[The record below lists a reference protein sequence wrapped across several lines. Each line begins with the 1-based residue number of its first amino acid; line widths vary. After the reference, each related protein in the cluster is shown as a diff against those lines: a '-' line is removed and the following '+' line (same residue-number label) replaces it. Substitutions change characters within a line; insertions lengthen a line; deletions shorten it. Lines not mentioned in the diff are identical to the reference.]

1 MATQDKKR
9 QVIIV
14 GGGITG
20 LALSLMLQHSG
31 VDYILLEAYDSV
43 TPNVGASIGLF
54 PNGLRILDQLGLFED
69 ILAKAQP
76 VNSMIVRDMTTGKR
90 IMTRKTRQLITER
103 HGYPSMFMERY
114 ELLCVMYKHI
124 KEKNRFFVN
133 KKVKRVETREN
144 GATVY
149 TEDGSV
155 FQGQIVV
162 GADGVRSTIRREM
175 WRNADAANDSAAIP
189 ARDRQDIPCEH
200 ACIFGTAKPTEGID
214 AGEVMG
220 ASGHGTV
227 AGCMGGPGAEVFVFW
242 FWKLPDGQRKCPIND
257 IPRFDDEDKVREFA
271 RGADSTV
278 ADNGLKFG
286 QVQKNLLYSGVT
298 ALPHFVMRRWHYGRI
313 VILGDAAH
321 KFNPLVGQ
329 GGNSCI
335 ESCAALVNQL
345 QEQNL
350 LGPQSSNPT
359 SWPLA
364 SLSKAFV
371 ALEKQRV
378 DRLVD
383 MVESCQD
390 AMRSSA
396 WESWKLRML
405 HKYMLPLMPLDKYV
419 DYYSQQ
425 ISGGLRLL
433 SIDPPK
439 AAHNWPY
446 SDEKTPEEKSLTISK
461 AGVVAT
467 IPVAAVTAFILAKV
481 LRSENGLGGSML
493 MSRVFEKVASFR
505 Q

>member
-1 MATQDKKR
+1 MATQDKKH

-149 TEDGSV
+149 TQDGSV

-200 ACIFGTAKPTEGID
+200 ACIFGTAKPTEGIT
-214 AGEVMG
+214 AGEVTG

-227 AGCMGGPGAEVFVFW
+227 AGCMGGPGAEVF
-242 FWKLPDGQRKCPIND
+242 
-257 IPRFDDEDKVREFA
+257 FDDADKIREFA
-271 RGADSTV
+271 RGADKTV

-286 QVQKNLLYSGVT
+286 QVEKNLLYSGVT

-345 QEQNL
+345 QAQNL
-350 LGPQSSNPT
+350 LGPQSSNPA
-359 SWPLA
+359 SWPL
-364 SLSKAFV
+364 SRLSKAFV

-383 MVESCQD
+383 MVEDCQD

-419 DYYSQQ
+419 DFYSQQ

-446 SDEKTPEEKSLTISK
+446 SDEKTPEEKSITISK
-461 AGVVAT
+461 AGIVAT
-467 IPVAAVTAFILAKV
+467 IPVAALTAFLLAKV
-481 LRSENGLGGSML
+481 LRSESGLGGSML
-493 MSRVFEKVASFR
+493 MSRVFEKVANFR